1 MKRFAVVVLVLA
13 LAYPLGWAFAQ
24 EQKTVS
30 WEDHLKLAQDR
41 ARARIAERQ
50 VQIQRL
56 EDQIEVW
63 QNQLDGINAEL
74 KKIEEEKAKEAKPKK
89 TP

>member
-1 MKRFAVVVLVLA
+1 MKRFAVILLVLA
-13 LAYPLGWAFAQ
+13 LAYPFGLAFAQ
-24 EQKTVS
+24 EQRTVS
-30 WEDHLKLAQDR
+30 WEEHLKLAQDR

-56 EDQIEVW
+56 EDQIEIW

-74 KKIEEEKAKEAKPKK
+74 KKIEDAKIEEAKPKK
-89 TP
+89 K